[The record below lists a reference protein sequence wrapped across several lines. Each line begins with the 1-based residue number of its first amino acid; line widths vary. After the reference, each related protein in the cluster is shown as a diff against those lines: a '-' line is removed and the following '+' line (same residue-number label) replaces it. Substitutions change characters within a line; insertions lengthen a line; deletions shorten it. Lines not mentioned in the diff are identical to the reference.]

1 MSDDEILG
9 RVYNAAIVRRLLAF
23 LKPYV
28 PQMVG
33 AGALMLVVSA
43 CSLAGPYLVR
53 LAIDRGIVARD
64 MQALAVLAAA
74 FSASRLVMWGSRY
87 AQIQII
93 YRVGQRIIVQIRTLL
108 FAHLQRLSLRFFS
121 HHAVGRLI
129 SRLTSDV
136 HVLQDLITWSVLG
149 TVNDVF
155 VLVGIVA
162 VMFGMSAR
170 LSLLAF
176 VVIPVLGALTAV
188 WQKEARQRYRRV
200 RKAIAA
206 VNANLQENISGVR
219 VVQAFSREERNL
231 RAFADGI
238 NRENLEANLHANR
251 LSALFFPAVDL
262 VSVAATAVVIWFGG
276 QMVIGGTLTAGEL
289 VAFVLYI
296 DRFFDPIRDLSERY
310 NTLQATMAAGER
322 IFELLDTPPDIVDPP
337 DAVEMPPMR
346 GEVEFDHVS
355 FSYDDKTVVLED
367 VSLHIRPGET
377 VAFVGATGAGKTSLI
392 KLIGRFYDVDAGAI
406 RVDGLDVRRWRLA
419 SLRGQMSIVLQEPFL
434 FTGTI
439 RENIRYG
446 RLDATDAEVD
456 AAARAV
462 GAGDFI
468 ARLPNGFD
476 TWVEEGGANLSVG
489 QRQLISFARALL
501 ADPKILILDEATSS
515 VDTPTERTI
524 QEAMRVLRKGRTT
537 LIVAHRLSTV
547 VHADRIVVLEA
558 GRVVEEGTHRE
569 LLARGGVYH
578 RLYQIGFGVSPAGGD
593 GDLSTNNT
601 NEHE

>member
-1 MSDDEILG
+1 
-9 RVYNAAIVRRLLAF
+9 
-23 LKPYV
+23 
-28 PQMVG
+28 
-33 AGALMLVVSA
+33 
-43 CSLAGPYLVR
+43 
-53 LAIDRGIVARD
+53 
-64 MQALAVLAAA
+64 
-74 FSASRLVMWGSRY
+74 
-87 AQIQII
+87 
-93 YRVGQRIIVQIRTLL
+93 
-108 FAHLQRLSLRFFS
+108 
-121 HHAVGRLI
+121 
-129 SRLTSDV
+129 
-136 HVLQDLITWSVLG
+136 
-149 TVNDVF
+149 
-155 VLVGIVA
+155 
-162 VMFGMSAR
+162 
-170 LSLLAF
+170 
-176 VVIPVLGALTAV
+176 
-188 WQKEARQRYRRV
+188 
-200 RKAIAA
+200 
-206 VNANLQENISGVR
+206 
-219 VVQAFSREERNL
+219 
-231 RAFADGI
+231 
-238 NRENLEANLHANR
+238 
-251 LSALFFPAVDL
+251 
-262 VSVAATAVVIWFGG
+262 
-276 QMVIGGTLTAGEL
+276 
-289 VAFVLYI
+289 
-296 DRFFDPIRDLSERY
+296 
-310 NTLQATMAAGER
+310 MAAGER

-446 RLDATDAEVD
+446 RLDATDAEVE

-578 RLYQIGFGVSPAGGD
+578 RLYEIGFGVSPAGGD

>member
-9 RVYNAAIVRRLLAF
+9 KGYNAAIVRRLLAF

-87 AQIQII
+87 AQIQVI
-93 YRVGQRIIVQIRTLL
+93 YRVGQRVIVHIRTLL

-238 NRENLEANLHANR
+238 NRENLEANLHASR
-251 LSALFFPAVDL
+251 LSALFFPTVDL

-446 RLDATDAEVD
+446 RLDATDAEVE
-456 AAARAV
+456 AAAKVV

-524 QEAMRVLRKGRTT
+524 QEAMQVLRKGRTT

-593 GDLSTNNT
+593 GELV
-601 NEHE
+601 HE

>member
-446 RLDATDAEVD
+446 RLDATDAEVE

>member
-9 RVYNAAIVRRLLAF
+9 KVYNAAIVRRLLAF

-446 RLDATDAEVD
+446 RLDATDAEVE

-578 RLYQIGFGVSPAGGD
+578 RLYEIGFGVSPAGGD

>member
-1 MSDDEILG
+1 MSADEILG
-9 RVYNAAIVRRLLAF
+9 KAYDARIARRLLAF

-28 PQMVG
+28 PQMLAG
-33 AGALMLVVSA
+33 GALMLVVSA
-43 CSLAGPYLVR
+43 CSLAGPYIVR
-53 LAIDRGIVARD
+53 LAIDRGIVGRD
-64 MQALAVLAAA
+64 MRALAIWAAA
-74 FSASRLVMWGSRY
+74 FAGSRLLMWITRY

-93 YRVGQRIIVQIRTLL
+93 ARVGQRVILRIRTLL

-121 HHAVGRLI
+121 HYAVGRLI

-136 HVLQDLITWSVLG
+136 HVLQDLVTWSILG
-149 TVNDVF
+149 TVNDLF

-162 VMFGMSAR
+162 VMFGMNAR
-170 LSLLAF
+170 LASMTFLVL
-176 VVIPVLGALTAV
+176 PVMGVMTAL
-188 WQKEARQRYRRV
+188 WQREARQRYREV
-200 RKAIAA
+200 RRAIAA
-206 VNANLQENISGVR
+206 VNASLQENISGVR

-231 RAFADGI
+231 RTFAEEV
-238 NRENLEANLHANR
+238 NRSDLEANLRAER
-251 LSALFFPAVDL
+251 LTALFFPAVDF
-262 VSVAATAVVIWFGG
+262 VSMAATAIVILFGG
-276 QMVIGGTLTAGEL
+276 QMVLRGTLTAGEL

-296 DRFFDPIRDLSERY
+296 DRFFDPIRDLSQRY

-337 DAVEMPPMR
+337 DAVDMPPMR
-346 GEVEFDHVS
+346 GEIEFDHVY
-355 FSYDDKTVVLED
+355 FSYDDETVVLED
-367 VSLHIRPGET
+367 VTLHIAPGET
-377 VAFVGATGAGKTSLI
+377 VAFVGATGAGKTSLV
-392 KLIGRFYDVDAGAI
+392 KLLGRFYDVDAGAI

-446 RLDATDAEVD
+446 RLDATDAEVE

-462 GAGDFI
+462 GAYEFI
-468 ARLPNGFD
+468 ARLPKGMD
-476 TWVEEGGANLSVG
+476 TWVEERGANLSMG

-515 VDTPTERTI
+515 VDTQTERGI
-524 QEAMRVLRKGRTT
+524 QEAMRVLRRGRTT

-558 GRVVEEGTHRE
+558 GRVVEKGTHAE
-569 LLARGGVYH
+569 LLARGGVYA
-578 RLYQIGFGVSPAGGD
+578 RLYEMGFA
-593 GDLSTNNT
+593 
-601 NEHE
+601 E

>member
-9 RVYNAAIVRRLLAF
+9 KVYNAAIVRRLLAF

-93 YRVGQRIIVQIRTLL
+93 YRVGQRIIVHIRTLL

-446 RLDATDAEVD
+446 RLDATDAEVE

-578 RLYQIGFGVSPAGGD
+578 RLYEIGFGVSPAGGD

-601 NEHE
+601 NERE